1 MCYVHICNS
10 SENPSKG
17 RGREE
22 ARDRHRMGEKG
33 RKGQNEAE
41 AAYIPAGFAGPA
53 LSSF

>member
-1 MCYVHICNS
+1 MCYVHIHNI
-10 SENPSKG
+10 SENLSKG

-22 ARDRHRMGEKG
+22 ARTDIGWGQRG

-41 AAYIPAGFAGPA
+41 AAHIPAGFAGPA